1 MFHVVNGGRLQRLAL
16 LFTTSNLRDD
26 RCAALADWDW
36 SEAILDRVLER
47 GRIAASGGPS
57 MRTRHLQGTYYER

>member
-1 MFHVVNGGRLQRLAL
+1 MCHVVNGRRLQRLAL
-16 LFTTSNLRDD
+16 LFTTSNLRED
-26 RCAALADWDW
+26 RGAALEDWDW

-57 MRTRHLQGTYYER
+57 TCTRQLQGTYYER